1 MKNDISIIIAH
12 YNPING
18 LNNPLIK
25 TLNTIENQKANYNIE
40 VIIADDGSRYSK
52 DILNSYSKKINIKD
66 DKTKKVSLKKKN

>member
-40 VIIADDGSRYSK
+40 VIIADDGSSYSNS
-52 DILNSYSKKINIKD
+52 ILNNYSTKINIENHE
-66 DKTKKVSLKKKN
+66 SSNNCSRLWY